1 MVKRMIVN
9 ALLCALLVACA
20 LVAYENHLDILA
32 GVFFI
37 LAVIPS
43 CLFEQAR
50 KEHRGV

>member
-9 ALLCALLVACA
+9 ALLCALRVAGA
-20 LVAYENHLDILA
+20 IVAYENYLDILA

-37 LAVIPS
+37 LALIPS